1 MEPSYQWLTFGDRRP
16 SSWHIIDIMG
26 APIEEKETFK
36 DKINHIVDDK
46 STLCIS
52 GELKKEGE
60 GQPAS
65 NFRFNKDKET
75 NETVIDNYLY
85 LFHRYKEMTSGRPIM
100 VTTIPRSW
108 RKYSYFITEDGL
120 IVRKDEDY
128 RRKGDKGG
136 QYHYSGHPGG
146 CPEAFDAPDTKLME
160 FLEKRGVSQDKII
173 KIRESCK
180 GAKYNTYLI
189 DMISFLYQLYIGRTE
204 FHTLFEVNYL
214 RPQARKNDP
223 YACASKNIKHSGC
236 EWYPKDG
243 QSYLYFEEITDNTGH
258 IFFTP
263 KKESVNQ
270 IYRDLDS
277 ALEPG
282 DNLLKQGIRNHLGG
296 YALGNL
302 TFRWTDFDV
311 NDTDDAFTILMMI
324 HAFSSVDEE
333 GNPVPITER
342 EKKIKDELETIMK
355 PWFSQLH

>member
-1 MEPSYQWLTFGDRRP
+1 MEPSYQWLTFGQR
-16 SSWHIIDIMG
+16 SSGACRIIDIMG
-26 APIEEKETFK
+26 APIEERKTFQSK
-36 DKINHIVDDK
+36 IDYIMTDKT
-46 STLCIS
+46 TLCIS

-75 NETVIDNYLY
+75 NETVIDNYFY
-85 LFHRYKEMTSGRPIM
+85 LFHKYKEMTSGKPII

-108 RKYSYFITEDGL
+108 RKYSYFIGDDGL
-120 IVRKDEDY
+120 IIRNDEDY
-128 RRKGDKGG
+128 RKKGDKGG
-136 QYHYSGHPGG
+136 QYYYSGHPGG
-146 CPEAFDAPDTKLME
+146 CPEAFDGPDTKLME
-160 FLEKRGVSQDKII
+160 FLEKRGVSQGMMI

-189 DMISFLYQLYIGRTE
+189 DMISFLYQLYIGRKE

-223 YACASKNIKHSGC
+223 YVCASENIKHIGR
-236 EWYPKDG
+236 EWYPKEG
-243 QSYLYFEEITDNTGH
+243 QSYLYFEETCDNTGH

-263 KKESVNQ
+263 KEGSVDQ
-270 IYRDLDS
+270 IYRDLHS
-277 ALEPG
+277 ALSPG
-282 DNLLKQGIRNHLGG
+282 DNGVKQEIRNHLGG
-296 YALGNL
+296 YAYHSL

-333 GNPVPITER
+333 GKPVPITER

-355 PWFSQLH
+355 PWFAQL